1 MLTLQIITA
10 STRQARKG
18 PAVAAW
24 FIEQARRHGKFA
36 IEPVDLA
43 EVNLPLFDEPNH
55 PRFKKYEHE
64 HTKRWS
70 ATIERADAF
79 VVVTPEY
86 DYSPPA
92 SLLNA
97 LEYLVHEWAYKPMGF
112 VSYGG
117 VSAGTRSVEATKRT
131 VTALKM
137 MPMFE
142 AVSIPFFGQNID
154 KDSGAFSP
162 GTVQEDASVVMLDE
176 LLRWAE
182 ALRPLRSTAKGA
194 TG

>member
-1 MLTLQIITA
+1 MPTLQIITA
-10 STRQARKG
+10 STRQGRKG

-24 FIEQARRHGKFA
+24 FIEQARKHGKFT
-36 IEPVDLA
+36 IDPIDLA

-55 PRFKKYEHE
+55 PRLRKYEHE

-86 DYSPPA
+86 DFSPPA

-97 LEYLVHEWAYKPMGF
+97 LEYLVHEWAYKPMAF

-117 VSAGTRSVEATKRT
+117 VSAGTRSVEAIKRT

-142 AVSIPFFGQNID
+142 TVAIPFFAQHID
-154 KDSGAFSP
+154 KETGLFSP
-162 GTVQEDASVVMLDE
+162 GKVQEDACVAMLDE
-176 LLRWAE
+176 LLRWTD
-182 ALRPLRSTAKGA
+182 ALRVLRPTVEGAKR
-194 TG
+194 